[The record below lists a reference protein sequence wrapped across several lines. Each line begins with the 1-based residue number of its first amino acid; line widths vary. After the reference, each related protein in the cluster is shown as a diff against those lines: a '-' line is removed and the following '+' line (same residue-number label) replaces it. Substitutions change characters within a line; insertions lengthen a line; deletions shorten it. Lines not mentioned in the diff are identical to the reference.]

1 MQAASLPKFN
11 FSFLAFFFLIPLLY
25 ALEKQ
30 KVKKAF
36 WLFFR
41 FSFLSYLLLLYWI
54 PNVMMYYGG
63 MSGAVSILGLFI
75 LAAFLS
81 LFTALAGSFINKLF
95 KLKKGILSLL
105 VIPFIWVAKDLVLEK
120 ILGGF
125 PWSSIGYSQYKNIY
139 FVQIAEIGGIHLL
152 TFVVIFFNVLLYLL
166 VIRKD
171 MRFKLAAVTAISI
184 VGLYTTGY
192 FLYQGNESDNRALP
206 THTAGILQPNS
217 QNGEYLDANGKDN
230 RLDEFFNDSKALKE
244 KGAEFVIWPEYSIYI
259 YPLQNKFFYDR
270 FMNFTKNNVPILA
283 GFTDLKSEG
292 EIYNSLMLFPKLGEW
307 GDVSAIPVKSND
319 KFQKY
324 DKVHLTPFG
333 EYLLFRKVL
342 FFVERITDE
351 IGDFTPGKEIHNLE
365 LDGHLLG
372 TPICYELIFP
382 ELVREFM
389 VKGGE
394 VIIITSNDSW
404 YGNTSA
410 PYQLLAMSTLRSIE
424 NRRYILRST
433 TNGISALIAPSG
445 EILYQS
451 PFNVKDTFTAKF
463 KYIQRK
469 TVFMR
474 FGYLFPYFCLL
485 FLVFYFIKIRLR
497 R

>member
-1 MQAASLPKFN
+1 M
-11 FSFLAFFFLIPLLY
+11 LY
-25 ALEKQ
+25 ALEAQ

-75 LAAFLS
+75 LVAFLS
-81 LFTALAGSFINKLF
+81 LFTACAGGLINKVLQS
-95 KLKKGILSLL
+95 KRGNLSLMM
-105 VIPFIWVAKDLVLEK
+105 IPFIWVAKDLALEK
-120 ILGGF
+120 IFSGF
-125 PWSSIGYSQYKNIY
+125 PWCSAGYSQYQNIY
-139 FVQIAEIGGIHLL
+139 FVQIAEIGGIHLA
-152 TFVVIFFNVLLYLL
+152 TFVVIYFNVLIYLL
-166 VIRKD
+166 MVRKD
-171 MRFKLAAVTAISI
+171 IRLKLAAVTMISI

-192 FLYQGNESDNRALP
+192 FLYRDNESKTMALP
-206 THTAGILQPNS
+206 SHTAGILQPNS
-217 QNGEYLDANGKDN
+217 RNDDVLNAEGKN
-230 RLDEFFNDSKALKE
+230 KKLEEFFNDSRALME

-259 YPLQNKFFYDR
+259 YPLQNEFYYER
-270 FMNFTKNNVPILA
+270 FTAFVKNHVPVLA
-283 GFTDLKSEG
+283 GFTDVKNDR
-292 EIYNSLMLFPKLGEW
+292 EIYNSLMLFSK
-307 GDVSAIPVKSND
+307 DKD

-333 EYLLFRKVL
+333 EYLLFREVL

-365 LDGHLLG
+365 LDGHWLS

-382 ELVREFM
+382 QLVREFT

-394 VIIITSNDSW
+394 VIIIASNDSW

-410 PYQLLAMSTLRSIE
+410 PYQLLAMSALRSIE
-424 NRRYILRST
+424 NRRFILRST

-445 EILYQS
+445 EILYRS
-451 PFNVKDTFTAKF
+451 PFNAKDTFTAQF
-463 KYIQRK
+463 KYIKRE

-485 FLVFYFIKIRLR
+485 FLILYFVWTRFSR
-497 R
+497 G